1 MTIRARHQAIKRRY
15 LYRLAVPKEASGNI
29 TPSPYFHFFNNEDKE
44 KVLSKPRAKTITRFE
59 LYPGYWQRLPHPE
72 NKFMHEHPF
81 PLDMDKFREVIAIFT
96 EGTCHFQPFIVG
108 KKSARETWKNSGEML
123 RMGRQYKTKEYFSRQ
138 IEKAEVSKVPA
149 PSTVMYNPVL
159 ELFDFYDVELADEGF
174 FRHQVWFYCIFP
186 VYSLPPESLT
196 PRVILILKKVKAMN

>member
-1 MTIRARHQAIKRRY
+1 MTRRARHQAIKRRY
-15 LYRLAVPKEASGNI
+15 LYRLAVPKEASANV

-44 KVLSKPRAKTITRFE
+44 KVLSKPRAKTISRFE
-59 LYPGYWQRLPHPE
+59 LYPGYWQKLPHPE

-81 PLDMDKFREVIAIFT
+81 PLDMDKFREVMAIFT

-138 IEKAEVSKVPA
+138 IEKAEVSKVPP

-159 ELFDFYDVELADEGF
+159 ELFDFYDIELVDEGF
-174 FRHQVWFYCIFP
+174 FRHQVWVLRYF
-186 VYSLPPESLT
+186 S
-196 PRVILILKKVKAMN
+196 